1 MDYYQTLIESK
12 MECVG
17 YSGENSIYRCP
28 VCERNSGSGH
38 LYVNYQK
45 GMFNCFKCNFSGRS
59 LSKLLT
65 TIGYSI
71 TELKKMPVHLISEV
85 SSPKRSSLLE
95 DVGGLL
101 TTKSRKVVSY
111 SKDLRVLTDYYD
123 FQTTELSPNAREYLY
138 RRGIGDELIS
148 HYQMREGLNRSRDV
162 IRMKGEE
169 YQGRDYSG
177 RILIPSLC
185 ADRNEISFY
194 VARDY
199 LSRNNLAKYLN
210 PPQSLAYSSE
220 DVWNLSNVSSDSVV
234 ICEGV
239 FTAIAAGGSK
249 YNAVATYGKSI
260 SNVSNT
266 DKSDVIVS
274 SQGDKL
280 VSRGFKYY
288 IVAYDADAFEE
299 SLRTC
304 EYLHSRGANVYY
316 VRIPPLHGDH
326 TDVSDLTLDE
336 RSSVFSRI
344 KKYTPGD
351 QLEVLL

>member
-12 MECVG
+12 LECVG

-85 SSPKRSSLLE
+85 SSPKKSSLLE
-95 DVGGLL
+95 DIGGLL

-111 SKDLRVLTDYYD
+111 SKDLRVLTDYYN
-123 FQTTELSPNAREYLY
+123 FQTVELSPNAREYLH
-138 RRGIGDELIS
+138 RRGISDKLIS

-185 ADRNEISFY
+185 AGRNEISFY

-199 LSRNNLAKYLN
+199 LGRNNLAKYLN

-280 VSRGFKYY
+280 ISRGFKYY

-299 SLRTC
+299 SLRMC